1 MDTKIKGVD
10 SDEKKKILH
19 SLGSDGVILNGEC
32 DVDDDSQLLLPS
44 KKGGLLKKS
53 GKPKRK
59 VQWLDRDGSK
69 LAEILEFQPSDVSDS
84 DEEDSDSCL
93 CRIIILREVL
103 RWPVEKLCALFSIS
117 RNRLLED
124 INRE

>member
-1 MDTKIKGVD
+1 MDTKIKGVN
-10 SDEKKKILH
+10 SDENEKIFN
-19 SLGSDGVILNGEC
+19 SLGSDNVILNGEC
-32 DVDDDSQLLLPS
+32 DVDDDSQSLLPS

-93 CRIIILREVL
+93 CRIM
-103 RWPVEKLCALFSIS
+103 
-117 RNRLLED
+117 
-124 INRE
+124 

>member
-1 MDTKIKGVD
+1 MDAKTKGVD
-10 SDEKKKILH
+10 GDENNKILH
-19 SLGSDGVILNGEC
+19 SLGSDNVILNGES
-32 DVDDDSQLLLPS
+32 DVDDDSQSLLPS
-44 KKGGLLKKS
+44 KKDGLFKKS

-93 CRIIILREVL
+93 CRIM
-103 RWPVEKLCALFSIS
+103 
-117 RNRLLED
+117 
-124 INRE
+124 